1 MQTQEIQKAVQEWL
15 YDTSH
20 IYQALNYGRTGY
32 FEADILAIT
41 KSMMVTEVEVKISKS
56 DFKADFKKTHKH
68 YRLQN
73 PIHDYW
79 RCTPNKFYYACP
91 YGLIKESEVPSYAGL
106 IWVFNSG
113 DIEIIKPAPIIHKGK
128 ASEKLIIGML
138 ENLTAKTIFGCQ
150 IMTHRNRQSKALF
163 DQKEQSL

>member
-1 MQTQEIQKAVQEWL
+1 MSQTKSIQEAVQKFL

-32 FEADILAIT
+32 FEADILAVT
-41 KSMMVTEVEVKISKS
+41 KSMMVTEVEVKISRS

-68 YRLQN
+68 YRMQN
-73 PIHDYW
+73 PRNENGIA
-79 RCTPNKFYYACP
+79 TPNRFYYACP
-91 YGLIKESEVPSYAGL
+91 IGLIEESEVPAYAGL
-106 IWVFNSG
+106 MWV
-113 DIEIIKPAPIIHKGK
+113 DILGNVTLVKSAPRIHKDK

-150 IMTHRNRQSKALF
+150 IMTHRARESKALF
-163 DQKEQSL
+163 EEKQCS